1 MRRRRKLVKEKS
13 KSKMEELLGEGVN
26 VVKAGDTVEAKIFA
40 KTKNKL
46 WLDIACGIG
55 VVPGK
60 EMTAESDEMQKGDKV
75 LAYVLK
81 PEDEEGHTV
90 LSLRRA
96 DKDKIWENLKIDFE
110 DDKILKGKIME
121 ANKGGLMVEINGV
134 RGFLPVSQLAPE
146 NYPRVE
152 GGDKNRILEK
162 LRGFIGKYIQIKIIS
177 FDKEAGKL
185 IFSEKAVSEET
196 QKAKISQ
203 IEVNQRIEAI
213 ITGVVDFG
221 LFVRFKP
228 KELENEIEGLIHI
241 SEVSWDRV
249 TNLKKNYSPG
259 DKVEAEIISVEGNR
273 VSLSIKR
280 LLPDPWI
287 KEVKKYKVGDIVCGE
302 VTRVTPFG
310 AFVRLDNKIEGLVHI
325 SEIADKKIIDP
336 GEILSAGLK
345 KNFKIISI
353 EPQAHKI
360 GLSLKGLEG
369 KSIAKAKKVET
380 TAKSKIKIKSSSK
393 ASKEKKKS
401 L

>member
-1 MRRRRKLVKEKS
+1 
-13 KSKMEELLGEGVN
+13 MEELLGEGVN